1 MDRACH
7 RSFEFQF
14 LAGRV
19 TVRGGVEKLAMKN
32 ISELEMRNFIKAGKW
47 GTYGNENE
55 DTDD

>member
-1 MDRACH
+1 M
-7 RSFEFQF
+7 
-14 LAGRV
+14 AGRV